1 MATMRLWLISL
12 TIANVLLAGYGWYS
26 SSLAA
31 SSYTVAPSELNRDR
45 IKLVAPGEARAA
57 MLERSSNCLEWG
69 AFTVADAARA
79 EQALAALP
87 TPITVRD
94 RRVEGGPRSWWVYL
108 PQANRRAADRVGDE
122 LKRLG
127 AGDFYVVQAQDDP
140 KFANAVSLGLFST
153 EQAAAVRRDQIA
165 RLGVRG
171 EIAVQPRDSANSRIY
186 LRLRDVPIA
195 NLGRLATLRAEL
207 GNAEL
212 RECGG

>member
-1 MATMRLWLISL
+1 MRLWLITL

-26 SSLAA
+26 TSLAA
-31 SSYTVAPSELNRDR
+31 STYTIPPNELNRDR
-45 IKLVAPGEARAA
+45 IKLVAPGEARNA
-57 MLERSSNCLEWG
+57 MLERSSGCLEWG
-69 AFTVADAARA
+69 AFTVVDATRA
-79 EQALAALP
+79 EQALSALP
-87 TPITVRD
+87 MPIAVRD

-153 EQAAAVRRDQIA
+153 EQAAVVRRDQIA

-171 EIAVQPRDSANSRIY
+171 DITVQPRESPNSRIY
-186 LRLRDVPIA
+186 LRMRDVPIA
-195 NLGRLATLRAEL
+195 NLARLATLRAEF
-207 GNAEL
+207 GNAEM
-212 RECGG
+212 RECGS